1 MVKMKIPHV
10 DELFSPGSGG
20 AVAELPGEKPVMCF
34 TIGNTIKLCNRNNG
48 TRYEKSVRDSA

>member
-1 MVKMKIPHV
+1 MKIPHV